1 MKHIYAS
8 AAEDPVAVGRVTM
21 SRGFDGHGGER
32 MAFIEINGEINTYG
46 VK

>member
-8 AAEDPVAVGRVTM
+8 AVEDPVAVGRVTM

-32 MAFIEINGEINTYG
+32 MAFIDLEG
-46 VK
+46 VVS